1 MGKAQITRRSFI
13 GATAIAGLAA
23 AVAAD
28 AELTGLVSKP
38 KEAFAAEESETR
50 IVKTLCAGCV
60 GRCGVLAHV
69 QNGRVVKLEGDLDHV
84 YSKGN
89 ICAKGLSFIQA
100 LYNPNRIKYPLKRVG
115 ERGSNQWER
124 ISWEQAIDEITDQLL
139 EIEEKYGAEAI
150 QVGYTGGGSTYYD
163 GYASRWCHV
172 MGCHKYEPG
181 GLQCLQ
187 PRQTMSRLMW
197 GQNNN
202 DFVSYE
208 GLNAEF
214 ICGDQTKCMV
224 LWGSNPS
231 SSCVASAGRPAA
243 QIRAWGAKT
252 VVVDPRMTADAA
264 KADVWLPVRPGSDVA
279 LLMCWIN
286 YIMDNRLY
294 NEESVLRWTNMP
306 YLINLETGFT
316 LKPEEAG
323 FEPEE
328 LAYVVW
334 DANTNAARKMS
345 YPYDESLAPALEGG
359 PYVVNGIECKPAFQL
374 IHERCSEWTVEKA
387 AETCWLEPGMI
398 EEAIRLYAENTPGF
412 MSMGMTGDHAVN
424 SPQVGICQLI
434 LEAMLGNYSKPGTMM
449 QMFSADG
456 PYWPEPGTL
465 QHFMSEEQYKKRFG
479 CIEYKA
485 GCRREWTHNSL
496 MLDGIMTGEPY
507 RVRAVIERSCNKMI
521 NMPNAAKWAEA
532 YESMDLNVHHFMYP
546 TSFSMFCDYLLPTT
560 EWLENHWGAGLEN
573 KFYVRQPTTHLWE
586 AVEDPMLF
594 SLLAKAMADKGH
606 QRFIDSFDPEKCK
619 PTPENLPEG
628 FLIDP
633 GEATQIPWEATME
646 DMLTANFRSQD
657 PDAMSWDEL
666 CDYVQEHGYYQETS
680 DEDYQQFYVYAQI
693 DEETGK
699 PQGFSTPSKKL
710 ECYGEQIITLG
721 RTGAPW
727 AFYELEPASYEYDPL
742 PYYREPNESPL
753 DEELAAEYPL
763 VITGGHVSM
772 YTHGTLRNV
781 PWIRE
786 RFPVPEVWV
795 NPVDAEKYGIE
806 HKGWVWIESK
816 RGKTQARANITK
828 RIAPGVTWMERFW
841 YPETVGTSTKGYTES
856 NINML
861 TDDQGPFADFIGSVT
876 YRGFQ
881 VKITPADSAPEG
893 IWTEP
898 EQFEAWLPNF
908 DEVEVTDDKDQFKGV
923 Y

>member
-23 AVAAD
+23 VSGGAD
-28 AELTGLVSKP
+28 LADLVPKP
-38 KEAFAAEESETR
+38 QEAFAAEESGTK
-50 IVKTLCAGCV
+50 IVKTCCAGCV

-69 QNGRVVKLEGDLDHV
+69 QNGRVVKLEGDPDHV

-89 ICAKGLSFIQA
+89 LCAKGLSFIQA
-100 LYNPNRIKYPLKRVG
+100 LYNPNRIKYPLRRVG
-115 ERGSNQWER
+115 ERGANQWER
-124 ISWEQAIDEITDQLL
+124 ISWDEALDEIADQL
-139 EIEEKYGAEAI
+139 IEEAEKYGPEVVV
-150 QVGYTGGGSTYYD
+150 VGHGGGGHTYYGD
-163 GYASRWCHV
+163 SAKRFCHV
-172 MGCHKYEPG
+172 MGCHIFEPG

-187 PRQTMSRLMW
+187 PRQTMQRLMW
-197 GQNNN
+197 GKNNN
-202 DFVSYE
+202 DIVSYE
-208 GLNAEF
+208 GMNVEC
-214 ICGDQTKCMV
+214 IEGDKTRCVV
-224 LWGSNPS
+224 LWGSNPAA
-231 SSCVASAGRPAA
+231 SCVGSAGRPIA
-243 QIRAWGAKT
+243 QLRAQGVKT
-252 VVVDPRMTADAA
+252 VVVDPRMTPDAS

-286 YIMDNRLY
+286 YLMDHELFDRDF
-294 NEESVLRWTNMP
+294 VLRWTNMP
-306 YLINLETGFT
+306 YLVNLETGYT
-316 LKPEEAG
+316 LKPEDAG

-334 DANTNAARKMS
+334 DERTGAAQKMA
-345 YPYDESLAPALEGG
+345 YPYDDALTPALEGG
-359 PYVVNGIECKPAFQL
+359 PYMVNGIECKPAWQL
-374 IHERCSEWTVEKA
+374 VHERCSEWTIEKA
-387 AETCWLEPGMI
+387 AETCWLEPDMI
-398 EEAIRLYAENTPGF
+398 EEAIRIYAENTPGF
-412 MSMGMTGDHAVN
+412 ITMGMTGDHAVN
-424 SPQVGICQLI
+424 SPQVGICQFI
-434 LEAMLGNYSKPGTMM
+434 LEVIVGNVGKPGTLM
-449 QMFSADG
+449 QMFSADS
-456 PYWPEPGTL
+456 PYWPEPGML
-465 QHFMSEEQYKKRFG
+465 QHFISEEQYKKRFG
-479 CIEYKA
+479 IIEYKA
-485 GCRREWTHNSL
+485 GNNKEWTHNSL
-496 MLDGIMTGEPY
+496 MLDAIMSGEPY
-507 RVRAVIERSCNKMI
+507 KPRVVIERSLNKMI
-521 NMPNAAKWAEA
+521 NMPNAAKWGEA
-532 YESMDLNVHHFMYP
+532 FEGMDLNVHHTMYP
-546 TSFSMFCDYLLPTT
+546 TSFSMYCDYLLPTT
-560 EWLENHWGAGLEN
+560 EWLENHWTFTAEN
-573 KFYVRQPTTHLWE
+573 HVYVRQPTTHLWE
-586 AVEDPMLF
+586 AVEEPMF
-594 SLLAKAMADKGH
+594 WSMLARKLADKGYGK
-606 QRFIDSFDPEKCK
+606 FPDSFDPEKCL
-619 PTPENLPEG
+619 PTEENVPENFAVSVG
-628 FLIDP
+628 K
-633 GEATQIPWEATME
+633 GGQIPWWGSME
-646 DMLTANFRSQD
+646 EMLTGVFKSND
-657 PDAMSWDEL
+657 PDAMTWDEL
-666 CDYVQEHGYYQETS
+666 CAHVQEHGSLELVP
-680 DEDYQQFYVYAQI
+680 DEEYSTFQVYAQI

-816 RGKTQARANITK
+816 RGKTQACANITK

>member
-1 MGKAQITRRSFI
+1 MDNARITRRSFVS
-13 GATAIAGLAA
+13 ATAIAGL
-23 AVAAD
+23 VAATGG
-28 AELTGLVSKP
+28 TGLVSFTSKP
-38 KEAFAAEESETR
+38 QEALAAEESETR
-50 IVKTLCAGCV
+50 IVKTCCAGCV

-69 QNGRVVKLEGDLDHV
+69 KNGRVVKLEGDPDHV
-84 YSKGN
+84 YSKGA

-124 ISWEQAIDEITDQLL
+124 ISWEQALDEIADQLL

-150 QVGYTGGGSTYYD
+150 QVGYGGGGSTYYD

-172 MGCHKYEPG
+172 MGCHKFEPG

-187 PRQTMSRLMW
+187 PRQTMSQLMW
-197 GQNNN
+197 GKNNN

-214 ICGDQTKCMV
+214 IQGDQTKCMV
-224 LWGSNPS
+224 LWGSNPA
-231 SSCVASAGRPAA
+231 SSCVASGGRPAA
-243 QIRAWGAKT
+243 QIRAMGAKT
-252 VVVDPRMTADAA
+252 VVVDPRMTADAS

-286 YIMDNRLY
+286 YIMDNELY
-294 NEESVLRWTNMP
+294 NRDSVMKWTNMP
-306 YLINLETGFT
+306 YLVNLETGFT
-316 LKPEEAG
+316 LKPEEVGMEA
-323 FEPEE
+323 ED
-328 LAYVVW
+328 LAYLVW
-334 DANTNAARKMS
+334 DTKTDSAQSMS
-345 YPYDESLAPALEGG
+345 YPYDDALEPALEGG
-359 PYVVNGIECKPAFQL
+359 PYTVNGIRCTPAFQL
-374 IHERCSEWTVEKA
+374 IHERCSEWTLEKT
-387 AETCWLEPGMI
+387 AEICWLEADMI

-424 SPQVGICQLI
+424 SPQVGICQFI
-434 LEAMLGNYSKPGTMM
+434 LEAMMGNYSKPGTMM
-449 QMFSADG
+449 QMFSSDG

-465 QHFMSEEQYKKRFG
+465 EHFMTEEQYKKRFG

-485 GCRREWTHNSL
+485 SCRREWTHNSL
-496 MLDGIMTGEPY
+496 MLDAINSGEPY
-507 RVRAVIERSCNKMI
+507 RVRAIIERSLNKMM
-521 NMPNAAKWAEA
+521 NMPNAAKWGEA
-532 YESMDLNVHHFMYP
+532 FESMDLNVHHIMYP
-546 TSFSMFCDYLLPTT
+546 TSFSMYCDYLLPTT
-560 EWLENHWGAGLEN
+560 EWLENHWGFGAEN
-573 KFYVRQPTTHLWE
+573 RFYVRQPTTHLWE
-586 AVEDPMLF
+586 SVEDPMFF
-594 SLLAKAMADKGH
+594 SMLAKKMADKGH

-628 FLIDP
+628 FAVELWE
-633 GEATQIPWEATME
+633 GTEIPWEPTME
-646 DMLTANFRSQD
+646 DMLTANFKSQD
-657 PDAMSWDEL
+657 PDAMSWEEL
-666 CDYVQEHGYYQETS
+666 CDYVQEHGYYETCS
-680 DEDYQQFYVYAQI
+680 DEEYQQFYVYERI

-699 PQGFSTPSKKL
+699 PQGFNTPSKKL

-727 AFYELEPASYEYDPL
+727 SLYELEPASFEYDPL

-753 DEELAAEYPL
+753 DDELAAQYPL

-786 RFPVPEVWV
+786 RFPVPEVWI

-806 HKGWVWIESK
+806 HKGWVWLESP
-816 RGKTQARANITK
+816 RGKTQARANVTK

-841 YPETVGTSTKGYTES
+841 FPETVETSTKGFTEM

-861 TDDQGPFADFIGSVT
+861 TNDQGPFADFIGSVT

-881 VKITPADSAPEG
+881 VRVTPAESAPEG

-898 EQFEAWLPNF
+898 EQFEAWLPDFNK
-908 DEVEVTDDKDQFKGV
+908 VEVTDDKDQFKGV